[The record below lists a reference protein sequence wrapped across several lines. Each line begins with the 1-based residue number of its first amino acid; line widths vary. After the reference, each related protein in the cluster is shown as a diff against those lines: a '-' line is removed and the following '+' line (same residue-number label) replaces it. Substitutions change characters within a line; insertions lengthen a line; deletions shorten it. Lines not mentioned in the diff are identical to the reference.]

1 MAKSTGLCA
10 LAVSLG
16 TPDSL
21 STESESSVGKNKG
34 PHKARNDH
42 PGVGQG
48 SNIVQSLFTKA
59 VCGEKK
65 DGVVYPRLK

>member
-1 MAKSTGLCA
+1 MR
-10 LAVSLG
+10 
-16 TPDSL
+16 PDSL

-34 PHKARNDH
+34 PHKARNGSH

-48 SNIVQSLFTKA
+48 SNILQSLFTKA